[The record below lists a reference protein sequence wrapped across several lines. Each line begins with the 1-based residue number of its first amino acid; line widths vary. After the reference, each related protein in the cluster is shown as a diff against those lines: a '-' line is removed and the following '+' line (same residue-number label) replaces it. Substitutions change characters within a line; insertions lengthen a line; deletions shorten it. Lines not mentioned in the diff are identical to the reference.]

1 MCNNMKK
8 LLLVILAALTTTSAS
23 AQYNTGDVSITESTV
38 YYGGR
43 IGIDFASLTG
53 DNTSGFCMRTGFNL
67 GVIVGVH
74 ISERTPICI
83 ETGIYYTER
92 GAKLKKD
99 DYKQTT
105 SLGYLELP
113 VLVKYGFDIG
123 NGMAVLPYVGPYFS
137 LGVGGKIKDNIVSV
151 SSFADAYNRFD
162 MGFKLGCGFEW
173 NHLYLE
179 TGYQLGVANIAQ
191 ESVRTTHGNA
201 IYINF
206 GINL

>member
-8 LLLVILAALTTTSAS
+8 LFLAILAALTTATAS
-23 AQYNTGDVSITESTV
+23 AQYNTGDVSIAESTV

-53 DNTSGFCMRTGFNL
+53 DDTSGFSMRTGFNL
-67 GVIVGVH
+67 GVIMGVH
-74 ISERTPICI
+74 ISESTPICI
-83 ETGIYYTER
+83 ETGVYYTER
-92 GAKLKKD
+92 GAKLKKG

-123 NGMAVLPYVGPYFS
+123 SGMAVLPYIGPYFS
-137 LGVGGKIKDNIVSV
+137 LGVGGKIKDNVESV
-151 SSFADAYNRFD
+151 NSFADTYRRFD
-162 MGFKLGCGFEW
+162 MGFKFGCGLEW

-179 TGYQLGVANIAQ
+179 AGYQLGVANIAQ
-191 ESVRTTHGNA
+191 ESVRTNHGNA